1 MPDASGLNQQ
11 QAAADRIPYE
21 NIALGNPA
29 EKFLNAWALTTGLK
43 LKRDEFEGKMQA
55 LALRNSQLEAD
66 SQLKEKEF
74 ALRMG
79 QQQLGNDYKMT
90 MADIARQKMQ
100 NDYQHQ
106 TDVSQLAY
114 QKYDDLMSGQ
124 TSLLGLKSQAAAK
137 GLNPGDPGYRTFML
151 NGAASLTGKLP
162 PSVLNN
168 FTNQVDK
175 DETAAINLKQKALGA
190 KTQDFMHTMSDTL
203 YGTRTNTD
211 LNPVLNY
218 QQDSPT
224 LKTEYKPQGWHI
236 PGFGPAPT
244 PPEPTGYKLVY
255 QRDATGKILPN
266 PRKVPTQ
273 TFVDLN
279 RQWQDL
285 QAQKS
290 TIAPIPAPSGTTVN
304 VRTSDGKQWAI
315 SPDQVDQAKQRDPGL
330 VIVP

>member
-55 LALRNSQLEAD
+55 LALRNDQLERD
-66 SQLKEKEF
+66 SQMKEKEF
-74 ALRMG
+74 ALRLG

-90 MADIARQKMQ
+90 MADIARERMQ

-106 TDVSQLAY
+106 TDISKLANE
-114 QKYDDLMSGQ
+114 KYNDLMDGQ
-124 TSLLGLKSQAAAK
+124 TSLLGLRSDAAAK
-137 GLNPGDPGYRTFML
+137 GLRPGDPGYRTFML

-162 PSVLNN
+162 PSVLNK
-168 FTNQVDK
+168 FTSDIDK
-175 DETAAINLKQKALGA
+175 DETAAIALRQKALA
-190 KTQDFMHTMSDTL
+190 SREQEFMHRYSNTI
-203 YGTRTNTD
+203 YGTQTNTD
-211 LNPVLNY
+211 LRPITQMETSTQPEYAPRSWSDTFHGVPAQPTDRRIITIKDAQGKVIGQNKVATQQLTDFAKEY
-218 QQDSPT
+218 QD
-224 LKTEYKPQGWHI
+224 I
-236 PGFGPAPT
+236 
-244 PPEPTGYKLVY
+244 
-255 QRDATGKILPN
+255 
-266 PRKVPTQ
+266 
-273 TFVDLN
+273 
-279 RQWQDL
+279 
-285 QAQKS
+285 QAQKAG
-290 TIAPIPAPSGTTVN
+290 IAPIPASSGTTVN